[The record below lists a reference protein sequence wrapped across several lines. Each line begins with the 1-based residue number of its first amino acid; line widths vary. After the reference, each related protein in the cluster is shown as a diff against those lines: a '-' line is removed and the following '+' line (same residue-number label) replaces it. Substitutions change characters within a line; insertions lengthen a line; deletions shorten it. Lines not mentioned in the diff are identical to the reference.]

1 MMMNYRHIICAFS
14 AVCCLY
20 GCADWDEH
28 YVDPT
33 VEGATTTLWQQLK
46 ENPQLS
52 DFCQVMEQTKVFRM
66 HKKTAVSYAD
76 LLDGGHSFTVVAPLN
91 GTFNRDSLLS
101 LVQTNQGDSVVEKFF
116 VLNHLSRT
124 LRSVTPESNNMLL
137 LNSKYVEIGPD
148 GIEGVRVVSPNIPA
162 KNGVLHVTERPLPY
176 RYCLY
181 EALCD
186 KAELSEIGR
195 NLRVYEEDYLDPDR
209 SVSSGIVEGV
219 PVYVDSVVVEY
230 NRMLQRIGYID
241 AEDSTYLM
249 VVPTNE
255 GWNKAWDEASKYF
268 VYDQTVLKRDS
279 IQKYWTN
286 RALLDDAIF
295 NMSDQKS
302 VNDSLMSVQYSRT
315 RPEYHVFYHPFQG
328 DGIMA
333 QARKEECSNG
343 TLYITKEWPFTPEQT
358 YFTELWSE
366 GESTYLITTEK
377 DCTYNVRYLTADS
390 ISKGGYLHVVPRTA
404 TSNWELTYRVNNTL
418 SGDYDVCAIILPKT
432 VDNPNN
438 ANMRPC
444 KFRATINY
452 VDTLGAPASF
462 NCDNVQFKTNPE
474 KVDTVVLAENFHFP
488 ACNFDQSDIKVSV
501 KLQCS
506 ILARETSS
514 YSREMYIDCIYL
526 RPRTSKSEQQ

>member
-1 MMMNYRHIICAFS
+1 MMNYKHIICAFS
-14 AVCCLY
+14 AVCFLY

-28 YVDPT
+28 YVDSE
-33 VEGATTTLWQQLK
+33 VEGANTTLWQQLK
-46 ENPQLS
+46 ANPQLS

-76 LLDGGHSFTVVAPLN
+76 LLDGKQSFTVVAPVN

-124 LRSVTPESNNMLL
+124 LRSVTPENNNMLL
-137 LNSKYVEIGPD
+137 LNSKYVQIGPD
-148 GIEGVRVVSPNIPA
+148 GIEGVKVVNPNVPA
-162 KNGVLHVTERPLPY
+162 KNGVLHITERPLPY
-176 RYCLY
+176 RYCIY

-186 KAELSEIGR
+186 KDQLSEIGR
-195 NLRVYEEDYLDPDR
+195 NLRLYEEDYLDPDL

-249 VVPTNE
+249 VVPTNQ
-255 GWNKAWDEASKYF
+255 GWQKAWKEATNYF
-268 VYDQTVLKRDS
+268 KYDQTVLKRDS
-279 IQKYWTN
+279 IQNYWTI

-302 VNDSLMSVQYSRT
+302 AQDSLISVQYTRT
-315 RPEYHVFYHPFQG
+315 TPERHVFYKPFAAG
-328 DGIMA
+328 GIMSGA
-333 QARKEECSNG
+333 QLEDCSNG
-343 TLYITKEWPFTPEQT
+343 SLFITQEWPFTPIQT
-358 YFTELWSE
+358 YFKEIWSE
-366 GESTYLITTEK
+366 GEATYLITTEK
-377 DCTYNVRYLTADS
+377 DCTYNIRHLTADS

-438 ANMRPC
+438 PNMRPC

-452 VDTLGAPASF
+452 VDSLGQAMSF
-462 NCDNVQFKTNPE
+462 NCDNVQFKSDPE
-474 KVDTVVLAENFHFP
+474 RVDTVVLAENFHFP
-488 ACNFDQSDIKVSV
+488 ACNFDQNDIKVSV
-501 KLQCS
+501 KIQCS
-506 ILARETSS
+506 ITARETSTH
-514 YSREMYIDCIYL
+514 SREMYLDCIYL

>member
-1 MMMNYRHIICAFS
+1 
-14 AVCCLY
+14 
-20 GCADWDEH
+20 
-28 YVDPT
+28 
-33 VEGATTTLWQQLK
+33 
-46 ENPQLS
+46 
-52 DFCQVMEQTKVFRM
+52 M

-76 LLDGGHSFTVVAPLN
+76 LLDGKQSFTVVAPVN

-124 LRSVTPESNNMLL
+124 LRSVTPENNNMLL
-137 LNSKYVEIGPD
+137 LNSKYVQIGPD
-148 GIEGVRVVSPNIPA
+148 GIEGVKVVNPNVPA
-162 KNGVLHVTERPLPY
+162 KNGVLHITERPLPY
-176 RYCLY
+176 RYCIY

-186 KAELSEIGR
+186 KDQLSEIGR
-195 NLRVYEEDYLDPDR
+195 NLRLYEEDYLDPDL

-249 VVPTNE
+249 VVPTNQ
-255 GWNKAWDEASKYF
+255 GWQKAWKEATNYF
-268 VYDQTVLKRDS
+268 KYDQTVLKRDS
-279 IQKYWTN
+279 IQNYWTI

-302 VNDSLMSVQYSRT
+302 AQDSLISVQYTRT
-315 RPEYHVFYHPFQG
+315 TPERHVFYKPFAAG
-328 DGIMA
+328 GIMSGA
-333 QARKEECSNG
+333 QLEDCSNG
-343 TLYITKEWPFTPEQT
+343 SLFITQEWPFTPIQT
-358 YFTELWSE
+358 YFKEIWSE
-366 GESTYLITTEK
+366 GEATYLITTEK
-377 DCTYNVRYLTADS
+377 DCTYNIRHLTADS

-438 ANMRPC
+438 PNMRPC

-452 VDTLGAPASF
+452 VDSLGQAMSF
-462 NCDNVQFKTNPE
+462 NCDNVQFKSDPE
-474 KVDTVVLAENFHFP
+474 RVDTVVLAENFHFP
-488 ACNFDQSDIKVSV
+488 ACNYDQNDIKVSV
-501 KLQCS
+501 KIQCS

-514 YSREMYIDCIYL
+514 YAREMYLDCIYL